1 MTRLEESGAPRATP
15 NEENGSS
22 ITTRIIMEGPAK
34 ELKAGHSAPLEI
46 SGLTVSLNTGAW
58 KCAIVDDV
66 SLRVNSGEILGLV
79 GESGSGKTVT
89 CLAALGLL
97 GPAWRTEGEIR
108 LARTRIT
115 DAASAS
121 QLVSVRGREAAMIFQ
136 DASAS
141 LNPIEKIGK
150 QLTKTVARLRGV
162 STGEAREIALDL
174 LRRVEMPD
182 PEERF
187 HSYPFQLSGGQNQR
201 VMIAVALAGHP
212 ELLFADE
219 PTTALDVTVQSQ
231 ILDLIKSL
239 RDETKMGVV
248 FVTHDLGVV
257 KEVCDSVAVMYAGR
271 IVESGSVERIMNA
284 PRHPYTL
291 GLIESMPTLSGHV
304 PEGIEGQVPAP
315 DKRPPGCAFAPRCHK
330 AQEKCRLQLPLGAQ
344 ADGGDSVACF
354 FPLEGDLGRTEPT
367 EPASQSRP
375 VDEPGP
381 DTLLSLNDA
390 ACDYDTRRGKFRA
403 VSGITLSL
411 NEGDRLAVIG
421 ESGSGK
427 STIGKLMLGI
437 EPTSEGTATFMGKPV
452 PILGTSDHIAFAR
465 SVQLVPQN
473 PFLSLDPR
481 ATIGSQIEEPLEIH
495 GIGTKEERRARRR
508 ELLESAG
515 LSPDLAM
522 RYPHEISGGQ
532 CQRAV
537 IARAL
542 ALRPRVLICDE
553 ATASLD
559 VSVQAR
565 IIELLRELHRMHDL
579 SIVFIT
585 HDLRLARS
593 LCSHVAVMR
602 SGQLV
607 ELGETSPMF
616 ETPEHPY
623 TA

>member
-1 MTRLEESGAPRATP
+1 MKGPAEQRKAVRAT
-15 NEENGSS
+15 
-22 ITTRIIMEGPAK
+22 
-34 ELKAGHSAPLEI
+34 PLEI
-46 SGLTVSLNTGAW
+46 SGLTVSVNGGTRKFA
-58 KCAIVDDV
+58 VVEDV
-66 SLRVNSGEILGLV
+66 SLCVRPGEILGLV

-97 GPAWRTEGEIR
+97 GSGWRTEGEIR
-108 LARTRIT
+108 LAQTRIT
-115 DAASAS
+115 DRASAG
-121 QLVSVRGREAAMIFQ
+121 QLSSVRGREAAMIFQ
-136 DASAS
+136 DAGAS
-141 LNPIEKIGK
+141 LNPIQRIGK
-150 QLTKTVARLRGV
+150 QLSETVARLRNV
-162 STGEAREIALDL
+162 SRGEAREIALDL

-201 VMIAVALAGHP
+201 VMIALALAGRP
-212 ELLFADE
+212 ALLFADE

-231 ILDLIKSL
+231 ILGLIKSL
-239 RDETKMGVV
+239 RDETRMGVV

-257 KEVCDSVAVMYAGR
+257 KEVCDTVAVMYAGR
-271 IVESGSVERIMNA
+271 IVESGSVDRIMHA

-291 GLIESMPTLSGHV
+291 GLIDSMPTLSGHI

-315 DKRPPGCAFAPRCHK
+315 GRRPPGCAFAPRCHR
-330 AQEKCRLQLPLGAQ
+330 AEERCRLQPPLDEQG
-344 ADGGDSVACF
+344 DGSSSVACF
-354 FPLEGDLGRTEPT
+354 FPLAGGDLAQTERAEQP
-367 EPASQSRP
+367 SHSRP
-375 VDEPGP
+375 ADAAVP
-381 DTLLSLNDA
+381 DALLVLNDA
-390 ACDYDTRRGKFRA
+390 ACDYATRRGMFRA

-411 NEGDRLAVIG
+411 KEGDSLAVIG

-437 EPTSEGTATFMGKPV
+437 EPASAGTAAFDGRPV
-452 PILGTSDHIAFAR
+452 PVLGTADHVAFAR

-473 PFLSLDPR
+473 PYLSLDPR

-495 GIGTKEERRARRR
+495 GIGTRQERRDRQR
-508 ELLESAG
+508 ELLEAVG
-515 LSPDLAM
+515 LNPELAT

-542 ALRPRVLICDE
+542 ALRPKVLVCDE

-565 IIELLRELHRMHDL
+565 IIELLRELHRTHNL

-607 ELGETSPMF
+607 ELGESAAMF
-616 ETPEHPY
+616 EAPQHPY
-623 TA
+623 TVQLLASMPDVEATAPRFPETMK